1 MFPIICVL
9 VTLPPGMVAKGFELS
24 KGFQP
29 KGLLKGTELVT
40 LVGGETVDPNVVTV
54 GVDPEALGELLTIM
68 MTIGL
73 GLVIC

>member
-29 KGLLKGTELVT
+29 KGLLKGTEVVT
-40 LVGGETVDPNVVTV
+40 LMGGVTMVPNVVMV
-54 GVDPEALGELLTIM
+54 GVDLEGFGELLIVVM
-68 MTIGL
+68 SIGL
-73 GLVIC
+73 GLSIC